1 MRELSPLAA
10 SDIWRAAVVRS
21 LFFLF
26 IWVLVA
32 HREPADVAVGI
43 ISASVATWASLN
55 LLPARAL
62 GPRLLGLLA
71 IMARFPFQ
79 SVRAGWDT
87 ALRAL
92 RADMKL
98 SPGMI
103 PYRYSC
109 ADGPARQTFD
119 TVMSLFPGTMP
130 TGLDASGNQIVH
142 CLDVSQPVVDQLGQ
156 EEAAFRQAFA
166 GMHDDVQPPTRQG

>member
-1 MRELSPLAA
+1 M
-10 SDIWRAAVVRS
+10 VRS
-21 LFFLF
+21 LVFFL

-32 HREPADVAVGI
+32 HREPADFAVGI
-43 ISASVATWASLN
+43 ISAVVATWTSLN

-62 GPRLLGLLA
+62 RPRLLGLLA
-71 IMARFPFQ
+71 IVARFPVQ

-98 SPGMI
+98 SPGII

-130 TGLDASGNQIVH
+130 TGLDTSGNQIVH
-142 CLDVSQPVVDQLGQ
+142 CLDVSQPVAGQLEQ
-156 EEAAFRQAFA
+156 EEAAFRRAFA
-166 GMHDDVQPPTRQG
+166 GMHDDVQSPVRQG